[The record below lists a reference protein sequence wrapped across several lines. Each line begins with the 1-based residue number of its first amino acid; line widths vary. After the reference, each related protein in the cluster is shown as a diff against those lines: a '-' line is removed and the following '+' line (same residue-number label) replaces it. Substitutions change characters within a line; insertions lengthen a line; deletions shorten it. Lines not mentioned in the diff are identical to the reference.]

1 MSKKKKKP
9 TMPPTTPEHKEP
21 ETSTFEF
28 DPLGSYKEKD
38 DDKLDINSAKDI
50 VSDENF
56 YAVNIIKKQ
65 TNDVSLKEY
74 IQDLSS
80 KLILKDNDEI
90 EKFNHS
96 ALYTY
101 RNIAKHL
108 HYLENDK
115 LMLLQ
120 NQRMLTL
127 KYHVLKKKIN
137 FVQLSVIFVSAFIAL
152 VEALQQYIT
161 MALFFRTIAPILA
174 STYIGLIVAYAR
186 FYKWDE
192 LGETLTKI
200 NEKLALSINQLRR
213 KIKYAQFHKE
223 SLPPPSDKYSDY
235 EEYFKKINDALEE
248 SRSDAMIDQIVQL
261 KQEIDLLLDYREKLF
276 YKNKLSHLKLQE
288 VIVEKKLRTIE
299 DFKKECDNTERIHL
313 GSENIDNE
321 KGNENE
327 KNNKQ
332 NNKNKITDYSYF
344 CFFPFNLFF
353 SNTGSTLGSTYTD
366 GNKFFKEKL
375 YIQDPKSSSCKNV
388 MGFSRTCLNT
398 DADTDVKN
406 NDDKQKNENDE
417 IVENKY
423 VVPMTKTPKTTET
436 MM

>member
-1 MSKKKKKP
+1 
-9 TMPPTTPEHKEP
+9 MPPATPEYKEP
-21 ETSTFEF
+21 ETSAFEF
-28 DPLGSYKEKD
+28 DTPSSHEAKD
-38 DDKLDINSAKDI
+38 AEDTFDINSNNDKVLI
-50 VSDENF
+50 PDEND
-56 YAVNIIKKQ
+56 YSVNIIKKK
-65 TNDVSLKEY
+65 TTDVSLKQY
-74 IQDLSS
+74 INDLSS
-80 KLILKDNDEI
+80 RLNLKPDEI
-90 EKFNHS
+90 QDFEQQ

-108 HYLENDK
+108 HFLENDK

-200 NEKLALSINQLRR
+200 NEKLALSINQLR
-213 KIKYAQFHKE
+213 KKMKFAQFYKE
-223 SLPPPSDKYSDY
+223 SLPPPKGYLKYYD
-235 EEYFKKINDALEE
+235 EINKALSE
-248 SRSDAMIDQIVQL
+248 SRTDGMLDQVVQL

-299 DFKKECDNTERIHL
+299 DFKKECDN
-313 GSENIDNE
+313 
-321 KGNENE
+321 
-327 KNNKQ
+327 
-332 NNKNKITDYSYF
+332 
-344 CFFPFNLFF
+344 
-353 SNTGSTLGSTYTD
+353 
-366 GNKFFKEKL
+366 
-375 YIQDPKSSSCKNV
+375 KSSHIGINV
-388 MGFSRTCLNT
+388 
-398 DADTDVKN
+398 
-406 NDDKQKNENDE
+406 ENDE
-417 IVENKY
+417 
-423 VVPMTKTPKTTET
+423 TKTKIKDYS
-436 MM
+436 

>member
-1 MSKKKKKP
+1 MSKKKKKT
-9 TMPPTTPEHKEP
+9 TMPPTTP
-21 ETSTFEF
+21 
-28 DPLGSYKEKD
+28 DPSSNIPKGADNE
-38 DDKLDINSAKDI
+38 LDINTAKDDKVV
-50 VSDENF
+50 VSDVNS
-56 YAVNIIKKQ
+56 YSVNIIQKQ
-65 TNDVSLKEY
+65 TNDVTLKAYIDDLKTRMSLK
-74 IQDLSS
+74 
-80 KLILKDNDEI
+80 DEDKQ
-90 EKFNHS
+90 KFEQY

-108 HYLENDK
+108 HFLENDK

-152 VEALQQYIT
+152 VEALQQYVT

-200 NEKLALSINQLRR
+200 NEKLALSINQLR
-213 KIKYAQFHKE
+213 KKMKYAQFYRE
-223 SLPPPSDKYSDY
+223 SLPPPESYK
-235 EEYFKKINDALEE
+235 EYYDNINKTLDE
-248 SRSDAMIDQIVQL
+248 SRNDGVIEQVVQL

-299 DFKKECDNTERIHL
+299 DFKKECDDKSVHI
-313 GSENIDNE
+313 GVDSEND
-321 KGNENE
+321 
-327 KNNKQ
+327 Q
-332 NNKNKITDYSYF
+332 NRSKIKDYSYF

-353 SNTGSTLGSTYTD
+353 SNTSSSLGSRYTD
-366 GNKFFKEKL
+366 GHQFFKDKL
-375 YIQDPKSSSCKNV
+375 YIQDPKSGSCKNV
-388 MGFSRTCLNT
+388 TGASGTCLNPDT
-398 DADTDVKN
+398 DTDVKN
-406 NDDKQKNENDE
+406 NDDEQKNENYE
-417 IVENKY
+417 IVENEH
-423 VVPMTKTPKTTET
+423 VVPMTKNPKTPTET
-436 MM
+436 TI

>member
-1 MSKKKKKP
+1 MSKKKKKTTMLP
-9 TMPPTTPEHKEP
+9 TSPEYKEP
-21 ETSTFEF
+21 ETSAFEF
-28 DPLGSYKEKD
+28 DTPVEAKD
-38 DDKLDINSAKDI
+38 ADDKFDINVMNDK
-50 VSDENF
+50 VLTDENS
-56 YAVNIIKKQ
+56 YSVNIIRKK

-74 IQDLSS
+74 INDLSS
-80 KLILKDNDEI
+80 RLSLEDKDKQ
-90 EKFNHS
+90 KFEQY

-108 HYLENDK
+108 HFLENDK

-152 VEALQQYIT
+152 VEALQQYVS
-161 MALFFRTIAPILA
+161 MALFFKTIAPIMA

-200 NEKLALSINQLRR
+200 NEKLALSINQLR
-213 KIKYAQFHKE
+213 KKMKYAQFYKE
-223 SLPPPSDKYSDY
+223 SLPPPNDY
-235 EEYFKKINDALEE
+235 VDYYDNINKTLDE
-248 SRSDAMIDQIVQL
+248 SRNDGVIEQVVQL

-299 DFKKECDNTERIHL
+299 DFKKECDDNKSSHI
-313 GSENIDNE
+313 GISVDNE
-321 KGNENE
+321 ENRS
-327 KNNKQ
+327 
-332 NNKNKITDYSYF
+332 KIKDYSYF

-353 SNTGSTLGSTYTD
+353 SNTGSTLGSRYTD
-366 GNKFFKEKL
+366 GHKFFKDKL
-375 YIQDPKSSSCKNV
+375 YLDDTKHNACKNV
-388 MGFSRTCLNT
+388 MCTTLET
-398 DADTDVKN
+398 MTQTDV
-406 NDDKQKNENDE
+406 DQKDE
-417 IVENKY
+417 Y
-423 VVPMTKTPKTTET
+423 VAPMTKQPKTPTET
-436 MM
+436 TMQSV